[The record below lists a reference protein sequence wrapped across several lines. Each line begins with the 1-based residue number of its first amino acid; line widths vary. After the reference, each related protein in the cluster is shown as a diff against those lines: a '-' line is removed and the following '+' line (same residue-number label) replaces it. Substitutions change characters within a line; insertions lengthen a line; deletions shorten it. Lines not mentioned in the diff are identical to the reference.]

1 MKKIIDKRKMSE
13 EDWQEYRMK
22 QSGIGG
28 SEIASVINVNPYKP
42 KFKLWLEK
50 TGQIPVEQFDNE
62 FIKWGNILEPVIR
75 KQFAKETGFKV
86 FQNNFVLQHDEYDH
100 MIANIDGEVI
110 DPAFSGRGILEIKTT
125 SEYNLKEWQG
135 DKLPIQYMAQ
145 VQWYMATTQYE
156 YAYVVVLIG
165 GNKLRWWLVEK
176 DDSVIEQLI
185 AASLDFMELVHT
197 MTPPEI
203 GGSKEE
209 SDYVNSR
216 FDQVIDEEMSIPPV
230 IETLA
235 IEYTDIQQEMNRLK
249 ERSEEIKN
257 KIKLEAKDYKTLKGE
272 AVRINLSL
280 VNKTLFDSKAF
291 QKEHGELYEKYKTK
305 ISSYRDFRIK
315 LLEEKI

>member
-1 MKKIIDKRKMSE
+1 MRKLLDKRKMTE
-13 EDWQEYRMK
+13 DDWQEYRMK
-22 QSGIGG
+22 QVGIGG
-28 SEIASVINVNPYKP
+28 SEIASVINVNPWKP

-50 TGQIPVEQFDNE
+50 TGQLPVERIDNE
-62 FIKWGNILEPVIR
+62 FVKWGSLLEPVIR
-75 KQFAKETGFKV
+75 KQFSKETGFKV

-100 MIANIDGEVI
+100 ILANIDGEVI

-165 GNKLRWWLVEK
+165 GNKLRWWLVER
-176 DDSVIEQLI
+176 DEEVIKQLI
-185 AASLDFMELVHT
+185 EASIDFMDLCYR
-197 MTPPEI
+197 MIPPEI

-216 FDQVIDEEMSIPPV
+216 FDTVVDEEMSIPPT
-230 IETLA
+230 IENLA

-249 ERSEEIKN
+249 ERAEEIKN
-257 KIKLEAKDYKTLKGE
+257 KIKLEAKDFKTLKGS

-280 VNKTLFDSKAF
+280 VSKTLFDSKAF

>member
-1 MKKIIDKRKMSE
+1 MRKLVDKRKMTE
-13 EDWQEYRMK
+13 ADWQAYRGQQK
-22 QSGIGG
+22 GIGG
-28 SEIASVINVNPYKP
+28 SEIASVIGVNPYKP

-50 TGQIPVEQFDNE
+50 TGQIPVEALDNE

-86 FQNNFVLQHDEYDH
+86 FQNNFVLQHDEWDH
-100 MIANIDGEVI
+100 VLANIDGEVI
-110 DPAFSGRGILEIKTT
+110 DPAYEGRGVLEIKTT

-145 VQWYMATTQYE
+145 VQWYMATTQYT

-165 GNKLRWWLVEK
+165 GNKLRWWVVER
-176 DDSVIEQLI
+176 DEAIIEQLI
-185 AASLDFMELVHT
+185 HASNDFMELVRT

-216 FDQVIDEEMSIPPV
+216 FDQVVDEEMSIPPI
-230 IETLA
+230 IENLA

-257 KIKLEAKDYKTLKGE
+257 QIKLEAKDFKTLKGE
-272 AVRINLSL
+272 SVRISLSL
-280 VNKTLFDSKAF
+280 VNKTLFDSKTF
-291 QKEHGELYEKYKTK
+291 QKEHNELYEKYKTK
-305 ISSYRDFRIK
+305 TSSYRDFRVK
-315 LLEEKI
+315 LLEEKV